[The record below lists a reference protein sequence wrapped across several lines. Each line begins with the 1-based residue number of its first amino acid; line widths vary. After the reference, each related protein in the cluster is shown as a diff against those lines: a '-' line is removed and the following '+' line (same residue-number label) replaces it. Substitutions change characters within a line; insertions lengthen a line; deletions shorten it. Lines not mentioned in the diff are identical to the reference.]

1 MLRYQSNG
9 VNQMMNKYEWDESEL
24 TEHAAD
30 TRALAE
36 LLTPVEV
43 LALNKALADLAH
55 MARDLVPEGTHSV
68 HGLYIGNY
76 ENEVDISGKVTVRTR
91 SGSLSQL
98 PYKGIAATALSKL
111 NAATYRSVIREFHNP
126 EKGSE
131 VTPEQ
136 NADFA
141 KCRDTR
147 GVYKRD
153 SISVGFISDAELRD
167 V

>member
-1 MLRYQSNG
+1 MKS
-9 VNQMMNKYEWDESEL
+9 KYEWDASV
-24 TEHAAD
+24 TEYAAD

-43 LALNKALADLAH
+43 LALSKALADLAH

-68 HGLYIGNY
+68 YGLYIGSY
-76 ENEVDISGKVTVRTR
+76 EDGVDISGKVTVRTR
-91 SGSLSQL
+91 RGSLSQL

-111 NAATYRSVIREFHNP
+111 NTATYRAVIREFHNP

-136 NADFA
+136 NTDFA
-141 KCRDTR
+141 KCRYRR
-147 GVYKRD
+147 GIYKND
-153 SISVGFISDAELRD
+153 STSIGFLSDADLRN

>member
-1 MLRYQSNG
+1 MKS
-9 VNQMMNKYEWDESEL
+9 KYEWDASV
-24 TEHAAD
+24 TEYAAD

-43 LALNKALADLAH
+43 LALSKALADLAH
-55 MARDLVPEGTHSV
+55 MARDLVPEGTHNV
-68 HGLYIGNY
+68 HGLYVGSY
-76 ENEVDISGKVTVRTR
+76 EDGVDVSGQVTVRTR
-91 SGSLSQL
+91 KGSLSPL

-111 NAATYRSVIREFHNP
+111 NAATSRAVIREFHNP

-136 NADFA
+136 KEDFA
-141 KCRDTR
+141 NCRDTR

-153 SISVGFISDAELRD
+153 SVSIGFISDAELRD